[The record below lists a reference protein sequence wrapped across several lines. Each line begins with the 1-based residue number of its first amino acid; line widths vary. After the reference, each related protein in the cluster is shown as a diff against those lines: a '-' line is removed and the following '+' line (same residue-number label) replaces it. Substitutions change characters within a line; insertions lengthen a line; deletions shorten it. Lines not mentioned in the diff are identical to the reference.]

1 MRLEEVNK
9 ESKVATLRRLKPA
22 PCSESLPGSGNA
34 LSLRGTQWG
43 RVEQEQ
49 KRTALVNQQHLCNSS
64 QQKTLLRTVPLLG
77 LQPSILGSA
86 VDSFKNIFSHT
97 FCFGAVTTGVPGR

>member
-1 MRLEEVNK
+1 MDLGVSMC
-9 ESKVATLRRLKPA
+9 SKVW
-22 PCSESLPGSGNA
+22 LPDTTWSPTQD
-34 LSLRGTQWG
+34 LSLRTLEGQPLL
-43 RVEQEQ
+43 RVG
-49 KRTALVNQQHLCNSS
+49 SD
-64 QQKTLLRTVPLLG
+64 LRTVPLLG